1 MITRLGKYE
10 IRRELGRGA
19 MGVVYEG
26 FDPLIARVVALKTIR
41 ADQLATEDAAGLVAR
56 FRNEAQAAG
65 RLAHPNIVS
74 IYDFGEDG
82 GAWFIAMEL
91 VKGRE
96 LKERFDAGERFT
108 TADTVRIMEQILAAL
123 GYSHRQGVVHRDVK
137 PANIFLLPD
146 GTVKVADFGIAHIE
160 SSNLTQVGTVLGTP
174 NYMSPEQILGLPVDG
189 RSDLFAAGVILYQFL
204 TGERPFTGSATTTV
218 QKVLK
223 EDPLP
228 PSILNVQVR
237 PAFDAVVRRAL
248 AKRPEERFAD
258 ADEFAAA
265 LRAAATTES
274 AAGADATMA
283 FRANAQGIA
292 ADSTVAV
299 KPAPTATPPPTD
311 STPGTTT
318 ARTRRVPAVAIA
330 AAFAAVAIGAGIWL
344 LLPRPQGEAA
354 KAVTA
359 PAAPATVTAGTAAS
373 TPPSPAPNAPPSL
386 PPGTMLISAVGVID
400 PADPRFRSD
409 DSVRQSEV
417 RKASQEQLV
426 EKALGLFI
434 DTESLARN
442 YDAINDRLLSRSGS
456 FITRVVRESEARV
469 GKDGL
474 LTVTT
479 EAVVDVKALQKAVNQ
494 MSRDERIAFIRARG
508 DPRISVR
515 ILVRTDSAPDAP
527 SRPSPIAENIIKAE
541 IKSFGFRTWSDDE
554 PAAANG
560 AKSADFAIT
569 GEVTLRKLSV
579 RLEASGL
586 VINKYV
592 VASATVKCVDRETG
606 EEIYHNTVLP
616 KGGGSEPS
624 EDEALKAIGTRMA
637 KEFSRDF
644 FLEHLVTA
652 GQPVQLQVAGVPDA
666 IADAVLVRELAGLPA
681 VISIAPHARP
691 GPRTYDVGLAGAG
704 PLGERVAHDV
714 LKPLNAKLGQDCFR
728 LGAVAGD
735 QVGIALDAR
744 CTDAAVLSRL
754 ESYPPAWLY
763 AVPPGRQ
770 KSVTTNPETLRKL
783 TI

>member
-108 TADTVRIMEQILAAL
+108 TADTVRIMGQILAAL

-228 PSILNVQVR
+228 PSSLNVQVM

-265 LRAAATTES
+265 LRAAATTGS
-274 AAGADATMA
+274 ATGADATMA
-283 FRANAQGIA
+283 FHANAQGITA
-292 ADSTVAV
+292 ADSTFAV
-299 KPAPTATPPPTD
+299 KPAPSARTPPPTD

-318 ARTRRVPAVAIA
+318 ARTRRVPALALA
-330 AAFAAVAIGAGIWL
+330 AAFAAVAIGAGIWF
-344 LLPRPQGEAA
+344 
-354 KAVTA
+354 AV
-359 PAAPATVTAGTAAS
+359 AAPA
-373 TPPSPAPNAPPSL
+373 
-386 PPGTMLISAVGVID
+386 
-400 PADPRFRSD
+400 R
-409 DSVRQSEV
+409 
-417 RKASQEQLV
+417 
-426 EKALGLFI
+426 
-434 DTESLARN
+434 
-442 YDAINDRLLSRSGS
+442 RSGKS
-456 FITRVVRESEARV
+456 GHGAGRARH
-469 GKDGL
+469 GRRR
-474 LTVTT
+474 
-479 EAVVDVKALQKAVNQ
+479 N
-494 MSRDERIAFIRARG
+494 RDIRA
-508 DPRISVR
+508 
-515 ILVRTDSAPDAP
+515 ADAP
-527 SRPSPIAENIIKAE
+527 
-541 IKSFGFRTWSDDE
+541 RTE
-554 PAAANG
+554 R
-560 AKSADFAIT
+560 T
-569 GEVTLRKLSV
+569 
-579 RLEASGL
+579 
-586 VINKYV
+586 
-592 VASATVKCVDRETG
+592 
-606 EEIYHNTVLP
+606 
-616 KGGGSEPS
+616 
-624 EDEALKAIGTRMA
+624 
-637 KEFSRDF
+637 
-644 FLEHLVTA
+644 
-652 GQPVQLQVAGVPDA
+652 
-666 IADAVLVRELAGLPA
+666 AVLAAGHDADLRRRRDRSGRPA
-681 VISIAPHARP
+681 LSQR
-691 GPRTYDVGLAGAG
+691 
-704 PLGERVAHDV
+704 
-714 LKPLNAKLGQDCFR
+714 R
-728 LGAVAGD
+728 LGAPKRGAQGIAGPAGREGAGALHRHRVARPELRRDQRPPAVEERQLHHAGRSRERGAGGQGWPADGHDRGGGRRQGAAEGGESDVARRAHRVHPCARRSEDLGAHPGPDRQRAGRAVATVADRGEHHQGRD
-735 QVGIALDAR
+735 QVVRLSHVVGRRAR
-744 CTDAAVLSRL
+744 RRQRGKATRISR
-754 ESYPPAWLY
+754 SPARSPC
-763 AVPPGRQ
+763 ASCRCASRRPGW
-770 KSVTTNPETLRKL
+770 
-783 TI
+783 